1 MPEIRG
7 GFHEVPARNVPEL
20 LAEAVRHV
28 WDAPADSVWGDP
40 HGLDAPRVV
49 VVRPDAGPVVEAHG
63 DHVIALDVLRDL
75 PTSPADA
82 RCTAG
87 RRTELSVYVA
97 SAHRDGGPSRS
108 APPRTADAR

>member
-7 GFHEVPARNVPEL
+7 GFHEVPAGSVPEL
-20 LAEAVRHV
+20 LA
-28 WDAPADSVWGDP
+28 
-40 HGLDAPRVV
+40 
-49 VVRPDAGPVVEAHG
+49 EAHG

-97 SAHRDGGPSRS
+97 PAHRDGGPSRS